1 MELNC
6 YLIEP
11 AERFLKLLAHPI
23 TTYYN
28 NSKNLYPKWKF
39 NFIDLFNNRN
49 DFLCMAQTRVKRRK
63 SQEQKIINTNFYENY
78 EILKTN
84 MMRLSR
90 DLNLWN
96 NTSFINDDHIVINLE
111 DLNNTPKNDDL
122 LCEMMDKEEIHKRL
136 IHLTMFRFIV
146 FLFQYVNI
154 FEERSISNN
163 LWNYSLRSTHFS
175 YRCFFIGII
184 TLLIQYIW
192 IGALLYS
199 VIEDYSATNNLLIII
214 ISILSTILSLLYSL
228 NSIKSYLYTRYLYKF
243 LINVYNDFPEIYKSN
258 NERDKVF
265 YKERNITMKK
275 YHLKYNWWADFFS
288 NFILPLCIP
297 ITNFFIILNSES
309 IIDAILNSVAIFFI
323 VQIDEDLYTF
333 SEFDCEKNT
342 INFTRWMTSI
352 IYCHYFPLFKDIYQL
367 ECEKWFSKLFR
378 ISKTSKLTEFKIKQ
392 MDLI

>member
-11 AERFLKLLAHPI
+11 AERFLKLLAQPI
-23 TTYYN
+23 TIYYN
-28 NSKNLYPKWKF
+28 SGKNLYPKWKY

-63 SQEQKIINTNFYENY
+63 SQEQKIINTNFYSNY
-78 EILKTN
+78 EILKTA
-84 MMRLSR
+84 MKRLR
-90 DLNLWN
+90 VDLNLWN
-96 NTSFINDDHIVINLE
+96 NNTFLNDDHIIINLE
-111 DLNNTPKNDDL
+111 DLNNIPKNDDL
-122 LCEMMDKEEIHKRL
+122 IADMMDNEEIHKRL
-136 IHLTMFRFIV
+136 IELTMFRFIV
-146 FLFQYVNI
+146 FIFQYTNI

-163 LWNYSLRSTHFS
+163 LWNYCLRSTHFS
-175 YRCFFIGII
+175 YKCFFIGII

-199 VIEDYSATNNLLIII
+199 VIQDYSTSDNMLIII

-243 LINVYNDFPEIYKSN
+243 LINIYDDFPEICYAE
-258 NERDKVF
+258 NEKDRVF

-288 NFILPLCIP
+288 NFILPICIP

-333 SEFDCEKNT
+333 SEFDSEKNT

-352 IYCHYFPLFKDIYQL
+352 IYCHYFPLFKDIYQI
-367 ECEKWFSKLFR
+367 ESEKWFSKLFR
-378 ISKTSKLTEFKIKQ
+378 LSKTSKLDEFKKNKF
-392 MDLI
+392 DLI

>member
-11 AERFLKLLAHPI
+11 AERFINLLAHPI
-23 TTYYN
+23 TIYYN
-28 NSKNLYPKWKF
+28 DNKNLYPKWKF

-49 DFLCMAQTRVKRRK
+49 DFLCMAQTRIKRRK
-63 SQEQKIINTNFYENY
+63 SQEQKIINTNFYKNY
-78 EILKTN
+78 EILKTG
-84 MMRLSR
+84 MKRLSC

-96 NTSFINDDHIVINLE
+96 NNTFLNNDHIIINLE
-111 DLNNTPKNDDL
+111 DLNNIPKNDDL
-122 LCEMMDKEEIHKRL
+122 IADMMDNEALHKR
-136 IHLTMFRFIV
+136 IIELTMFRFMV
-146 FLFQYVNI
+146 FIFQYINI

-163 LWNYSLRSTHFS
+163 LWNYCLRSNHFS
-175 YRCFFIGII
+175 YKCFFIGII

-192 IGALLYS
+192 MGALLYS
-199 VIEDYSATNNLLIII
+199 VKRNYSATDNILIIV

-228 NSIKSYLYTRYLYKF
+228 NSIKTYFYTRYLYKF
-243 LINVYNDFPEIYKSN
+243 LINIYDDFPEICYAKN
-258 NERDKVF
+258 DRDKVF

-288 NFILPLCIP
+288 NFILPICIP

-309 IIDAILNSVAIFFI
+309 VIDAILNSVAIFFI
-323 VQIDEDLYTF
+323 VQIDEDLYSF

-342 INFTRWMTSI
+342 INFTRWLTSI

-378 ISKTSKLTEFKIKQ
+378 LSKNSKLDEFKINQ
-392 MDLI
+392 IDLI